1 MLHPTIYYINI
12 LLIILCIRQLINHL
26 SNSVRIHAIKINRR
40 KVFNMD
46 RKVSLPVTAG
56 PLGDK
61 LEQLQEILG
70 EMGSALV
77 AFSGGVDS
85 TFLLYLAS
93 RVLGNRVLAVIASS
107 ETYPP
112 EELEDARRLAE
123 SFKVAYEVI
132 ESEELTDERF
142 LENPPER
149 CYFCKK
155 DLFEKLWTMAGEK
168 GYRFV
173 LDGSN
178 HDDLDDH
185 RPGMKAGLEL
195 KVRSP
200 LQEARLTK
208 ADIRELSRLF
218 RLPTAEKPSMAC
230 LSSRIP
236 YGTRITP
243 EILSQIRE
251 AEKILKKLNFRQV
264 RVRYHGKVAR
274 IEVPKEDMPRLLD
287 AAETVLQKL
296 KDQGFS
302 YVTLDLGGFRSGSMN
317 EVLIQ
322 RQQ

>member
-1 MLHPTIYYINI
+1 
-12 LLIILCIRQLINHL
+12 
-26 SNSVRIHAIKINRR
+26 
-40 KVFNMD
+40 MD

-317 EVLIQ
+317 EVLI
-322 RQQ
+322 